1 MKKIEGIKELIT
13 KGELEPDAL
22 RWKCR
27 KFKGDDKQ
35 TRKEKRELMRAQGIE
50 VKSEDVSE
58 EEDEVDEEG
67 RTLNRDGTA
76 RAIPCR
82 WTVYEAT

>member
-22 RWKCR
+22 RWKVR
-27 KFKGDDKQ
+27 NFKGDDKLM
-35 TRKEKRELMRAQGIE
+35 RKEKRELLRAQGIE
-50 VKSEDVSE
+50 VKSEDGT
-58 EEDEVDEEG
+58 EEDEADEG
-67 RTLNRDGTA
+67 GQTLNRDGTA

>member
-22 RWKCR
+22 RWKVR
-27 KFKGDDKQ
+27 NFKGDDKLM
-35 TRKEKRELMRAQGIE
+35 RKEKRELLRAQGIE
-50 VKSEDVSE
+50 VKSEEGTE

-67 RTLNRDGTA
+67 RTLNRDGSA
-76 RAIPCR
+76 RAVPCR